1 MNVVHIYIGAVS
13 RELLLYLPYA
23 TGKACRSGPFS
34 RRSFEVGAIVVA
46 FIYWWPLAAA
56 YVAWKIAGY
65 PALGELR
72 GLAGRG
78 WSWNAS
84 TTRSRFA
91 AAFDTA
97 NGATGNQ
104 AFDAYR
110 RSELDR
116 LDAQRR
122 ALQEESRAFSEFV
135 DELKRAKDREQF
147 DAFMQKRRA
156 ADTTRSV

>member
-1 MNVVHIYIGAVS
+1 VS
-13 RELLLYLPYA
+13 FSTSSPYA
-23 TGKACRSGPFS
+23 TGKACRSGPFP
-34 RRSFEVGAIVVA
+34 RRSFEIGAIVVA

-56 YVAWKIAGY
+56 YVAWKVAGY

-78 WSWNAS
+78 LSWNAS
-84 TTRSRFA
+84 ATRSRFA
-91 AAFDTA
+91 AAFEAA
-97 NGATGNQ
+97 NGGGITGNR
-104 AFDAYR
+104 AFDEYR

-122 ALQEESRAFSEFV
+122 ALQEESRAFAEFV
-135 DELKRAKDREQF
+135 EELKRAKDREQF
-147 DAFMQKRRA
+147 DAFMQKRRS